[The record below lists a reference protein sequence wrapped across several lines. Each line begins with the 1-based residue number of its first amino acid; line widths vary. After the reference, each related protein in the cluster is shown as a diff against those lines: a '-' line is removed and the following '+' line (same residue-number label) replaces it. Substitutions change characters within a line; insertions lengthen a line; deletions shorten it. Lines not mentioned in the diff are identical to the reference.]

1 VLPRHSARG
10 GGPPPCP
17 HLGHIPRLQPEAAD
31 LLKGYKAGLDI
42 TVFAFYKEL
51 MVLHPRAKVLL
62 TVREARGWYR
72 SMLTLR
78 RVFLTLYQ
86 QPYRAVLRAMGIG
99 HFATFTAFSWSV
111 ETPGIIGRMNRAVEG
126 GEEQAI
132 ARPWPR
138 CWRRCPPP
146 SCWCST

>member
-1 VLPRHSARG
+1 MSTRAALEVLLRG
-10 GGPPPCP
+10 PWYHGTVPVGEAP
-17 HLGHIPRLQPEAAD
+17 HHVHTWATSLASGRLQPEAAD

-72 SMLTLR
+72 SMLTVR

-111 ETPGIIGRMNRAVEG
+111 ETPGIIGRMNSRA
-126 GEEQAI
+126 
-132 ARPWPR
+132 
-138 CWRRCPPP
+138 
-146 SCWCST
+146 